1 MLRPPLRRPSRAPRP
16 IALCGVLATVALTSC
31 GLAAEG
37 GESSGGSSG
46 AYPLTI
52 TNCGAEVTF
61 PAAPE
66 DVVLLKSSAVP
77 FLAALGVLDRVSARA
92 GDYPRAYYDDATWA
106 ALERIP
112 ALTGRTDSSGHLL
125 ISKEVVID
133 QEPDLVLGEVDN
145 LGRDTLDGV
154 GIPLLEEPAM
164 CAEGL
169 DEPGFD
175 DIESQLTTYGEVFDR
190 RDEAAAAVAGLRE
203 QVAEL
208 TAAPGDERRTAAVL
222 YPTVGGGVTY
232 AYGTRSMAHPLLE
245 AAGFDNVFADTDER
259 VFEVTAETLL
269 ARDPDVLVLLHG
281 SGDAAGVVDAVASL
295 PGAGTLAALR
305 EDAVL
310 PLLFN
315 HVEPPTPLALDGLAR
330 IRERFGDDS

>member
-1 MLRPPLRRPSRAPRP
+1 MTRLVLPSRRARP
-16 IALCGVLATVALTSC
+16 IAVAGVLATLALASC
-31 GLAAEG
+31 GLSGEG
-37 GESSGGSSG
+37 GQGSGGTDG
-46 AYPLTI
+46 TYPLTI

-77 FLAALGVLDRVSARA
+77 FLAAIGVLDRVTARA
-92 GDYPRAYYDDATWA
+92 GDYPRAYYDDATWET
-106 ALERIP
+106 LERIP
-112 ALTGRTDSSGHLL
+112 ALTGRTDTSGHLL
-125 ISKEVVID
+125 ISKEVVIA

-145 LGRDTLDGV
+145 LSRDTLDDV
-154 GIPLLEEPAM
+154 GIPLVEEPAM

-190 RDEAAAAVAGLRE
+190 RDEAAAAVAALRDR
-203 QVAEL
+203 QREL
-208 TAAPGDERRTAAVL
+208 TADPVAQRRTAAVL

-232 AYGTRSMAHPLLE
+232 AYGSRSMAHPLLE
-245 AAGFDNVFADTDER
+245 AAGFENVFADTDER

-269 ARDPDVLVLLHG
+269 DRDPDVLVLLHG
-281 SGDAAGVVDAVASL
+281 SGATGPVIDAVASL
-295 PGAGTLAALR
+295 PGAESLAALQ
-305 EDAVL
+305 DDNVL

-315 HVEPPTPLALDGLAR
+315 HVEPPTPLALDGLEQ
-330 IRERFGDDS
+330 IRDRFGDRS